1 MKEQLKIRYEEVR
14 DPTFD
19 GKIGLLIFSYPPD
32 KNEQIAASI
41 VLSVG
46 SKEEFR
52 ERIRNVCQN
61 IILVIDEQNEKD
73 KRQDNEKP

>member
-19 GKIGLLIFSYPPD
+19 GKIGLLIFSYPPE
-32 KNEQIAASI
+32 NEQIAASI

-52 ERIRNVCQN
+52 ERIKNVCQT
-61 IILVIDEQNEKD
+61 IILFIDEQNEKD